1 MWESLSRGETTY
13 HVEDA
18 KTIRLKL
25 LKIGESVDLVSKKIA
40 ELGKSE
46 DESSQIIN
54 SRRFLLQNQI
64 RRASVNFIKDTLVG
78 LPSLPS
84 EEKLAEARKQR
95 QEETARRVEEER
107 RKAKEAR
114 QRFQNMQV
122 SSYKRVLSV
131 IRL

>member
-1 MWESLSRGETTY
+1 MWESLSRGETNY

-46 DESSQIIN
+46 EETSHTQIIN
-54 SRRFLLQNQI
+54 SRKFLLQNQI

-84 EEKLAEARKQR
+84 EERLVEARRQR

-122 SSYKRVLSV
+122 
-131 IRL
+131 

>member
-84 EEKLAEARKQR
+84 EEKLTEARKQR

>member
-122 SSYKRVLSV
+122 SSYKRVLLV

>member
-1 MWESLSRGETTY
+1 MWESLCRGETTY

-46 DESSQIIN
+46 DESNQIIN

-122 SSYKRVLSV
+122 SS
-131 IRL
+131 

>member
-114 QRFQNMQV
+114 QKNSTQSA
-122 SSYKRVLSV
+122 SS
-131 IRL
+131 

>member
-13 HVEDA
+13 HIEDA

-122 SSYKRVLSV
+122 SS
-131 IRL
+131 

>member
-1 MWESLSRGETTY
+1 MFISEKYSTMWESLTRGDTTY
-13 HVEDA
+13 HTEDA

-25 LKIGESVDLVSKKIA
+25 LKIGESVDLTSKKIA
-40 ELGKSE
+40 ALGKS
-46 DESSQIIN
+46 DEETSQIIN
-54 SRRFLLQNQI
+54 SRKFLLQNQI

-84 EEKLAEARKQR
+84 DEKLAEVRRQR
-95 QEETARRVEEER
+95 QEETARRVQEER

-122 SSYKRVLSV
+122 V
-131 IRL
+131 

>member
-122 SSYKRVLSV
+122 SS
-131 IRL
+131 